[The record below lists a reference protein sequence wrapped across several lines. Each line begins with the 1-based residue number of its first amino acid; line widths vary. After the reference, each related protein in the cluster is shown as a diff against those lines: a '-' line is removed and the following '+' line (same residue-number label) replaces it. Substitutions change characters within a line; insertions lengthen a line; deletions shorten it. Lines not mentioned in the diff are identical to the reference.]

1 MYRLMPTQFVVDY
14 FRSVLLKTFNKA
26 QLKLTNYSVYNK
38 PKYTS
43 VIIFSEQ
50 RRTFSVSTFLT
61 SKLFTEHENDFA
73 FQVMK
78 KISLPRLENFQL
90 KSPNEAIS
98 SLEKFNGHLNQE
110 WRSKTA
116 SEIIQCFID
125 CLDYCVN
132 NNITVADP
140 RFDKLV
146 DGLVDHVEHI
156 NDEELSQL
164 LQCLTK
170 YPSTDSHKSHNFHDI
185 WSALDDL
192 CCWKLPTWTL
202 EKMFHFAEL
211 WYNLRLARPS
221 DFVFEMIDKLIRKV
235 DKLTK
240 EELIIAFFYLKVN
253 KRRQLPFELRDALDR
268 YCEQMTI
275 DEMALCATTFNFC
288 KTSTKSSVFCS
299 ELIQRLKQEAK
310 TVNDATVKSICQVSR
325 ISRYNSQFVKYLHE
339 NSSKLNGTHLI
350 CTCFYLNLCRNFE
363 FAKDFESQLEDYIDS
378 FSIDEMAVVSMGFF
392 KSRTPIQSKTILN
405 NFIRKIKRERS
416 KIKDISLSAI
426 LKLLRLSSTPTLS
439 EKFTDLLDVLT
450 EEVDRLSNLSCL
462 HIALLGTNLQLLH
475 EKSVSKVSRKLVKD
489 FGDVDKIRLKDI
501 ERLLLVLTTFELH
514 PKTEP
519 DVFKAAYDEIH
530 QERRLTEII
539 RHPKCLPCILHYL
552 SIKGIYSYE
561 LMNRILDPDFIIE
574 TFGKS
579 PKSIPRELFCLDPSI
594 EIECPDYKG
603 HRLSKEV
610 RRKVTKWNTE
620 YTPSVGQ
627 TKKPTAADLLAIDVT
642 ETVSKIVIHK
652 SHYFI
657 NHILP
662 HFSRSDII
670 ICKNIRREEFIKIE
684 GFENYTLGDIMYPP
698 KRDDCRWYAICVIG
712 RNSTIRDTTKVLGL
726 MNMKRRQLEKIGYIP
741 VIVLWNEYR
750 HLSDQ
755 EKLDYIL
762 NKIC

>member
-211 WYNLRLARPS
+211 WYNLRLG
-221 DFVFEMIDKLIRKV
+221 
-235 DKLTK
+235 
-240 EELIIAFFYLKVN
+240 
-253 KRRQLPFELRDALDR
+253 
-268 YCEQMTI
+268 
-275 DEMALCATTFNFC
+275 
-288 KTSTKSSVFCS
+288 
-299 ELIQRLKQEAK
+299 
-310 TVNDATVKSICQVSR
+310 R

>member
-310 TVNDATVKSICQVSR
+310 TVNDATVKSICQ
-325 ISRYNSQFVKYLHE
+325 
-339 NSSKLNGTHLI
+339 
-350 CTCFYLNLCRNFE
+350 
-363 FAKDFESQLEDYIDS
+363 
-378 FSIDEMAVVSMGFF
+378 
-392 KSRTPIQSKTILN
+392 
-405 NFIRKIKRERS
+405 
-416 KIKDISLSAI
+416 
-426 LKLLRLSSTPTLS
+426 LLRLSSTPTLS